1 METYLYFRRT
11 YTVDGQGHTLRNFSL
26 NGKFGAVYEYQ
37 IWGITLGKYNA
48 YTGVWG
54 KFEGVMKNL
63 TFENITIN
71 GLADDEVHTDVDGNP
86 IDHSKEYA
94 YFAGCVGYTGANYS
108 TVAQFE
114 NVHAKHIH
122 IKASTGLTTQNVGGL
137 IGWIGV
143 GGGATWLDNCSA
155 KDIYLTGYQAGGLV
169 GQIVGGRGVAIKNC
183 QTENIHIRLRSRSG
197 ISGFI
202 GQYND
207 GAGSKIENC
216 VYPVHVEYIDDKNG
230 VLTDYEP
237 ANNYY
242 GSCSKNKDKLVI
254 TAPITLP

>member
-1 METYLYFRRT
+1 MPKEPVYDESTRTYHINTREEFAWLPDNILDMITKKDESGKSVNVTILLENDIDMSGVEWKPIYTSGEPT

-108 TVAQFE
+108 T
-114 NVHAKHIH
+114 
-122 IKASTGLTTQNVGGL
+122 
-137 IGWIGV
+137 
-143 GGGATWLDNCSA
+143 GGA
-155 KDIYLTGYQAGGLV
+155 V
-169 GQIVGGRGVAIKNC
+169 
-183 QTENIHIRLRSRSG
+183 
-197 ISGFI
+197 
-202 GQYND
+202 
-207 GAGSKIENC
+207 
-216 VYPVHVEYIDDKNG
+216 
-230 VLTDYEP
+230 
-237 ANNYY
+237 
-242 GSCSKNKDKLVI
+242 
-254 TAPITLP
+254 

>member
-1 METYLYFRRT
+1 MNVTILLENDIDMSGVEWKPIYTSGEPT

-94 YFAGCVGYTGANYS
+94 YFAGCVTLGDIPG
-108 TVAQFE
+108 TVIVPLLNLKMYMQ
-114 NVHAKHIH
+114 
-122 IKASTGLTTQNVGGL
+122 S
-137 IGWIGV
+137 IGI
-143 GGGATWLDNCSA
+143 L
-155 KDIYLTGYQAGGLV
+155 KP
-169 GQIVGGRGVAIKNC
+169 
-183 QTENIHIRLRSRSG
+183 LR
-197 ISGFI
+197 
-202 GQYND
+202 
-207 GAGSKIENC
+207 
-216 VYPVHVEYIDDKNG
+216 V
-230 VLTDYEP
+230 
-237 ANNYY
+237 
-242 GSCSKNKDKLVI
+242 
-254 TAPITLP
+254 